1 MPCYSRL
8 SDWPRRN
15 ADLPDTEQL
24 KSVLLGHPGEFQVLE
39 AINTHMRAADGQ
51 LNEIDLDLALR
62 QWQRLKTAY
71 EGIGIKTSTLPAQ
84 PGLADTCFAANPA
97 MTLPLPDGDK
107 HVWLAR
113 MAHSSRKPESEL
125 HRTFFEGLNFPIR
138 RMPDRVHRFEG
149 CGDAV
154 LHPECF
160 LIHGGIGPRTDPKAW
175 QALADAYP
183 ELDILTYDLV
193 DERFYHLDTALAP
206 LNRNIALYVSEAF
219 TSEGLELLQE
229 AFPIALPLPL
239 EEALLFAGNAHCPDG
254 RHVLIEEACRLTQS
268 MLTELGFKP
277 IPIPTSE
284 FRKSGGS
291 VFCLKQSY

>member
-8 SDWPRRN
+8 SDWLRRN
-15 ADLPDTEQL
+15 ADLPETEQL
-24 KSVLLGHPGEFQVLE
+24 KSVLLGHPGEFQVVE
-39 AINTHMRAADGQ
+39 AINPHMRAADGR
-51 LNEIDLDLALR
+51 LNEIDSDLALR
-62 QWQRLKTAY
+62 QWQRLKAEY
-71 EGIGIKTSTLPAQ
+71 EGIGIKVRVLPAQ
-84 PGLADTCFAANPA
+84 PNLADACFTANPT
-97 MTLPLPDGDK
+97 MTLPLPDGSK

-113 MAHSSRKPESEL
+113 MAHPSRKPECEL
-125 HRTFFEGLNFPIR
+125 HRAFFEELDFPIR
-138 RMPDRVHRFEG
+138 RMPDPVIRFEG

-175 QALADAYP
+175 QALAKAYP
-183 ELDILTYDLV
+183 ELDILTYELL